1 MLPTENVTM
10 SRMKSMNLER
20 QWARPQVKEPND
32 DIAQNDKEP
41 KVAK

>member
-10 SRMKSMNLER
+10 SRMKNMELELH
-20 QWARPQVKEPND
+20 WARPQVKAPND
-32 DIAQNDKEP
+32 NIAQNDKEP